1 MKAVNLLTSLE
12 KKGKSFWIVTGFASI
27 GVVGILDFLTGYEL
41 SVSFFY
47 LIPIVLVTWFTGR
60 RFGIVASVTSS
71 FIWLITN
78 VAAGQLYSH
87 PIIYVW
93 NTLIRFGFFLFATFL
108 LAALRT
114 GLEHEREL
122 AHIDYLTGAINSRC
136 FFDLVQ
142 TQIDRSKRD
151 KDLPFTIVYI
161 DIDNFKAVNDQFGHT
176 TGDRVLQA
184 IVNQAQIGLRKTD
197 VVARLGGDEFVL
209 LLPETNQEA
218 AQVVLSKL
226 QHNILVAMQQNNWPV
241 TFSAGVLTCA
251 APPNSTDEI
260 MGLVDELM
268 YSVKRSSKN
277 DIKYATYTG

>member
-12 KKGKSFWIVTGFASI
+12 KKGKSFWIVTGFVSI

-41 SVSFFY
+41 SFSLFY
-47 LIPIVLVTWFTGR
+47 LIPIVLVTWFAGR
-60 RFGIVASVTSS
+60 GFGIVASIASS

-78 VAAGQLYSH
+78 VAGKLYSH
-87 PIIYVW
+87 PVIYVW
-93 NTLIRFGFFLFATFL
+93 NTLIGFGFFLVATFL

-122 AHIDYLTGAINSRC
+122 AHVDYLTGAINSRC
-136 FFDLVQ
+136 FFDSVQ

-176 TGDRVLQA
+176 TGDHVLQT
-184 IVNQAQIGLRKTD
+184 IVTQARMGLRKTD
-197 VVARLGGDEFVL
+197 MVARLGGDEFVL
-209 LLPETNQEA
+209 LLPETNQES

-241 TFSAGVLTCA
+241 TFSAGVLTCV

-277 DIKYATYTG
+277 DIKYATYGG